1 MQTFFTEISK
11 WRREL
16 EEQSVD
22 SGTTS
27 DAIQLITY
35 VQQLKKKTK
44 TCQEQVILCCFTL
57 ILFYIL
63 EAYNFMVY
71 CFKGF

>member
-1 MQTFFTEISK
+1 MQTFYADISR
-11 WRREL
+11 WRSEL

-22 SGTTS
+22 SGSTS

-44 TCQEQVILCCFTL
+44 FCQEKVCIFFT
-57 ILFYIL
+57 Y
-63 EAYNFMVY
+63 
-71 CFKGF
+71 FKFF

>member
-1 MQTFFTEISK
+1 MQTFFADISK
-11 WRREL
+11 WRNEL

-22 SGTTS
+22 SGTTT

-44 TCQEQVILCCFTL
+44 ICQDKVIS
-57 ILFYIL
+57 LFGQSF
-63 EAYNFMVY
+63 E
-71 CFKGF
+71 